1 MKQEEKMEK
10 TQGKVMKKSQEK
22 EKEEHQSLARKKMKM
37 ADLVRERGEVKKV
50 EPKGEKNSCLGMR
63 SHHPQKE
70 DLLLVEGKATTK
82 EREEQWGKNQKKPM
96 NESEVKIREKTKWYL
111 LPLDTETPPPAMEKG
126 ATARER

>member
-1 MKQEEKMEK
+1 MEK

-37 ADLVRERGEVKKV
+37 EGLVRERREVKKV

-70 DLLLVEGKATTK
+70 DLLLVE